1 MIHLCICGVAIKLGD
16 HVICYLVID
25 VEVLLMD
32 QEENLKLEQI
42 KSTHPGILDLL
53 GDPGSPLYGE
63 PLSMREHFNVMIVG
77 ADHLRDLPK

>member
-1 MIHLCICGVAIKLGD
+1 MPLPAIN
-16 HVICYLVID
+16 I
-25 VEVLLMD
+25 EVLLTD

-42 KSTHPGILDLL
+42 GGTHPGILDLL

-77 ADHLRDLPK
+77 AHHLRELPK